1 MFVQSWETEAK
12 MSYMHGGG
20 WNLKDGWY
28 RIARRQ
34 QALLGMF
41 VFLLSLK
48 WTIYISKETF
58 NLGLFSGLGIILVV
72 SE

>member
-41 VFLLSLK
+41 VFFAFLEVDYL
-48 WTIYISKETF
+48 YIERD
-58 NLGLFSGLGIILVV
+58 V
-72 SE
+72 